1 MIMKFT
7 GKFSEMGD
15 KIIVYVP
22 KEYHE
27 EAEKNLGKTFKFEVK
42 EI

>member
-1 MIMKFT
+1 MKFT
-7 GKFSEMGD
+7 GKFSTMGD
-15 KIIVYVP
+15 KIIILVQ

-27 EAEKNLGKTFKFEVK
+27 DAKKNLGKTLKFEVK